1 MDNKKQWDIL
11 LLSGDFNHID
21 ILSSYISDESL
32 GSYLNDDK
40 IIYYFNSG
48 KKPLI
53 ETILNKYINT
63 YDISFSWDVQEDKD
77 WHLTWKDNFKPIEIN
92 KDLII
97 IPDWDNEIYNHKDI
111 IKIKP
116 GMAFGTGHHETTFL
130 MIQHLIK
137 NIEGKKSVLD

>member
-32 GSYLNDDK
+32 GSYLNDDRV
-40 IIYYFNSG
+40 IYYFTPG

-77 WHLTWKDNFKPIEIN
+77 WHLTWKDNFKPIEIEN
-92 KDLII
+92 FQDIYQHFQHKHSFHDELI
-97 IPDWDNEIYNHKDI
+97 
-111 IKIKP
+111 
-116 GMAFGTGHHETTFL
+116 L
-130 MIQHLIK
+130 
-137 NIEGKKSVLD
+137 